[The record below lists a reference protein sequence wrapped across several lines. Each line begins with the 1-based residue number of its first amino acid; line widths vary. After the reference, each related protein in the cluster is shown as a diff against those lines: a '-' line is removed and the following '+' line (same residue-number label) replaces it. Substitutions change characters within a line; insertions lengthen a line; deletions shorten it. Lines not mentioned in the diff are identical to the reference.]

1 MDHLDGNFNALNRY
15 IKVSYGDM
23 NMNDKDID
31 VIQTTETEIGG
42 IKKTLKK
49 FKRKCSVVRVAQ
61 AKGWR
66 NVVVL
71 DPKADKKYF
80 FGKVINPPPD
90 INIGDELFI
99 GFEDLPYE
107 LPGIKQKIILM
118 TLDGF
123 QLDWTMV

>member
-1 MDHLDGNFNALNRY
+1 MADNN
-15 IKVSYGDM
+15 
-23 NMNDKDID
+23 ID

-49 FKRKCSVVRVAQ
+49 FKRKCTVIRVAQ

-66 NVVVL
+66 NVVVS
-71 DPKADKKYF
+71 DSKENKKYF
-80 FGKVINPPPD
+80 FGKVINPPPE
-90 INIGDELFI
+90 INPGDELFI

-123 QLDWTMV
+123 QLDWTQI

>member
-1 MDHLDGNFNALNRY
+1 MADN
-15 IKVSYGDM
+15 
-23 NMNDKDID
+23 DID
-31 VIQTTETEIGG
+31 VVQTTETEIGG

-49 FKRKCSVVRVAQ
+49 FKRKCTVVRVAQ

-66 NVVVL
+66 NVVVS
-71 DPKADKKYF
+71 DSKENKKYF
-80 FGKVINPPPD
+80 FGKIYNSQVEINP
-90 INIGDELFI
+90 GDELFI

-123 QLDWTMV
+123 QLDWTQV

>member
-1 MDHLDGNFNALNRY
+1 MAEN
-15 IKVSYGDM
+15 
-23 NMNDKDID
+23 DID
-31 VIQTTETEIGG
+31 VIHTTETEIGG
-42 IKKTLKK
+42 VKKTLKK
-49 FKRKCSVVRVAQ
+49 FKRKCTVVRVAQ

-71 DPKADKKYF
+71 DTKADKKYF
-80 FGKVINPPPD
+80 FGKVINPPPE
-90 INIGDELFI
+90 INPGDELYI
-99 GFEDLPYE
+99 GFEELPYD

>member
-1 MDHLDGNFNALNRY
+1 MADN
-15 IKVSYGDM
+15 
-23 NMNDKDID
+23 DID
-31 VIQTTETEIGG
+31 VVQTTETEIGG

-49 FKRKCSVVRVAQ
+49 FKRKCTVVRVAQ

-66 NVVVL
+66 NVVVS
-71 DPKADKKYF
+71 DSKENKKYF
-80 FGKVINPPPD
+80 FGKVINPPPE
-90 INIGDELFI
+90 INPGDELYI

-123 QLDWTMV
+123 QLDWTQI

>member
-1 MDHLDGNFNALNRY
+1 MAD
-15 IKVSYGDM
+15 
-23 NMNDKDID
+23 NDND
-31 VIQTTETEIGG
+31 VVQTTETEIGG

-49 FKRKCSVVRVAQ
+49 FKRKCTVVRVAQ

-66 NVVVL
+66 NVVVS
-71 DPKADKKYF
+71 DSKENKKYF
-80 FGKVINPPPD
+80 FGKVVNPPPE
-90 INIGDELFI
+90 INPGDELFI

-123 QLDWTMV
+123 QLDWTQI